1 VAFSITNWNINPNR
15 VWYVRI
21 SDAGTT
27 ILVGLYLTEADADA
41 ATNRQAYGST
51 TAFGTGLEVT
61 LTNETG
67 ATEPV
72 SLFTADLTWHIK
84 VTGIDGD
91 ATKVFKVNMFVDLP
105 EINDAIYR
113 NTSLIPIKA
122 AAEINAHTHVHVRRS
137 IALARHDPT
146 YDIGDIVQV
155 DSTRRDA
162 TALAEIESLQIA
174 VTKDAIITNMDV
186 VTYVSISR

>member
-1 VAFSITNWNINPNR
+1 MAFSITNWNINPNR

-21 SDAGTT
+21 SDAGST
-27 ILVGLYLTEADADA
+27 ILVGLFLTEANADA
-41 ATNRQAYGST
+41 NTSRQAYGST
-51 TAFGTGLEVT
+51 AAFGADLEVV

-72 SLFTADLTWHIK
+72 SLFTADLTWFLK
-84 VTGIDGD
+84 VTGVDGD

-105 EINDAIYR
+105 EINDSIYR
-113 NTSLIPIKA
+113 NTSLIPLKA
-122 AAEINAHTHVHVRRS
+122 AAEINAHTHVHVRRA
-137 IALARHDPT
+137 IALAQHDPA

-162 TALAEIESLQIA
+162 TATGEIDSLQIS
-174 VTKDAIITNMDV
+174 VSKDSILTQLDV
-186 VTYVSISR
+186 VSYVSIAR